1 MIIQC
6 ELLNKADPVLIV
18 NVSYNTNNDTYIEF
32 VVSRYLH
39 DRKVF
44 ICVTMNIKRK

>member
-1 MIIQC
+1 MTIQR
-6 ELLNKADPVLIV
+6 ELLNKVDPVLII
-18 NVSYNTNNDTYIEF
+18 NIFYNTNNDTYIEF

-44 ICVTMNIKRK
+44 ICVTMNIKHQ